1 MSIIE
6 FKNNVNLIT
15 NFVARMNEEAI
26 PTEIKKAMV
35 KVYANT
41 LRINLSD
48 RMVDSFIDL
57 SAANMHIAPLSHMAR
72 F

>member
-15 NFVARMNEEAI
+15 SFVARMNGEAI
-26 PTEIKKAMV
+26 PTEIKKTML

-48 RMVDSFIDL
+48 RMVDSLIEPLDTG
-57 SAANMHIAPLSHMAR
+57 MHIASLSNLA
-72 F
+72 